1 MTWGIVLICLSI
13 SFLFSWAEAGLLS
26 LNRVRL
32 RHLARRG
39 DPAAIHLQR
48 LLQRPTRLFVTVLVV
63 TNLMN
68 IAAIVIMANRLVA
81 KWGGWGYLIALLAAL
96 PFFVVVIEFC
106 SKSIFRRL
114 GYRAL
119 ARLAVF
125 LQLASLLMA
134 PFVFLARPF
143 ARRILQQRPARG
155 MFLAREDL
163 KYVIAQNE
171 RLGMLSSFERQL
183 IHNVVDFRTVRVKDV
198 MVPLEQTPCVRA
210 DASIEEVVTLSRQT
224 RAERFPV
231 LDAQAQ
237 VIGLVNVIDLVVDR
251 TPHQPVSSFL
261 RRIVE
266 VSPEDL
272 ASRVIRRLR
281 VTPQHFALVIDDNHR
296 AVGVVGLT
304 NLLNPLVRQGGSEP
318 LPGTEWTLKA

>member
-1 MTWGIVLICLSI
+1 MTWAIVLLCLSV
-13 SFLFSWAEAGLLS
+13 SFVFSGAEAGLLS

-39 DPAAIHLQR
+39 DAAALHLQR
-48 LLQRPTRLFVTVLVV
+48 LVQHPTRLFVTVLVV

-68 IAAIVIMANRLVA
+68 IAAIVIVANHLVGQ
-81 KWGGWGYLIALLAAL
+81 WGGRGYFLALALAL
-96 PFFVVVIEFC
+96 PVFLVVIEFC
-106 SKSIFRRL
+106 SKAIFRRL

-125 LQLASLLMA
+125 LEVALFMMS
-134 PFVFLARPF
+134 PFVLLARPF
-143 ARRILQQRPARG
+143 ARQILRRPARG
-155 MFLAREDL
+155 MFLARADL

-171 RLGMLSSFERQL
+171 RLGMLSSFERQM

-198 MVPLEQTPCVRA
+198 MVPLEQTRCVQA
-210 DASIEEVVTLSRQT
+210 DASVEEVIKLSRLT

-231 LDAQAQ
+231 LDAQGR

-266 VSPEDL
+266 VRPDDL
-272 ASRVIRRLR
+272 ASRVMRRLR
-281 VTPQHFALVIDDNHR
+281 AAPQHFALVVDGANR
-296 AVGVVGLT
+296 PVGVVGLT
-304 NLLNPLVRQGGSEP
+304 NLLYPLVR
-318 LPGTEWTLKA
+318 PGAGDPPSGTDWTMKV